1 MKNITKL
8 ESDRSD
14 ISLDAQELL
23 ALARIDMERG
33 ALEPALQKIKRLIA
47 DPEAS
52 SEALALAGRLYAQLG
67 LWDRAE
73 KMFQKYL
80 ALEPNAVTE
89 TFQLGMVHLDAG
101 RRSEALKIFE
111 DLLKRQPMHPP
122 ALFYRALSL
131 VQEGQIS
138 SARQALDLLLKS
150 IPADNLYFGRGKELL
165 QSLDAARPPAATTPA
180 TDARAGLTKD
190 VYRTE
195 H

>member
-111 DLLKRQPMHPP
+111 DLLKRQPIHPP